1 MVRAVVRQ
9 PYFFKTSKQIM
20 KYAIIGT
27 GAIGGFYGARLDKAG
42 FEVHFLLH
50 TDYQY
55 VVDHGLTIDSCDG
68 NFTLPSPKVYD
79 STTKMP
85 QCDVVI
91 VALKT
96 TQNHLLPSLL
106 PPLLKPDTIIL
117 LIQNGIG
124 VEADVQQLFPS
135 QPIAAG
141 MAFICSAKA
150 GPGHINHQFYG
161 NINIGNYSCHNP
173 QRYGQM
179 LADFRAAGIGA
190 ADVEYL
196 EARWKKA
203 VWNMPFNGMTVA
215 LNTTTNRLLSCE
227 STHRLIYDQMLE
239 VIGAAQALG
248 VKNLDTRFA
257 DKMIANTIKMPP
269 YSPSM
274 KLDFDFHRPMEIN
287 YLYTRPIAEA
297 RAAGFAMPKLEMLE
311 AELQFIT
318 LSSSTPS

>member
-42 FEVHFLLH
+42 FEAHFLLH

-79 STTKMP
+79 STSEMP

-297 RAAGFAMPKLEMLE
+297 RAAGFAMPKLEMIE

>member
-1 MVRAVVRQ
+1 
-9 PYFFKTSKQIM
+9 M

-79 STTKMP
+79 STSYMP

-311 AELQFIT
+311 AELKFIT

>member
-79 STTKMP
+79 STSEMP

-173 QRYGQM
+173 QRYNQM

>member
-9 PYFFKTSKQIM
+9 PYFFKTSKLIM

-173 QRYGQM
+173 QRYNQM

-311 AELQFIT
+311 AELKFIT

>member
-1 MVRAVVRQ
+1 MRQ

-79 STTKMP
+79 STSKMP

-311 AELQFIT
+311 AELKFIT

>member
-42 FEVHFLLH
+42 LEVHFLLH

>member
-79 STTKMP
+79 STSDMP

>member
-1 MVRAVVRQ
+1 
-9 PYFFKTSKQIM
+9 M

-79 STTKMP
+79 STSEMP

-311 AELQFIT
+311 AELKFIT

>member
-1 MVRAVVRQ
+1 
-9 PYFFKTSKQIM
+9 M

-79 STTKMP
+79 STSEMP

-117 LIQNGIG
+117 LIQNGIS

-173 QRYGQM
+173 QRYNQM
-179 LADFRAAGIGA
+179 LADFRTAGIGA

-248 VKNLDTRFA
+248 VENLDTRFA

>member
-9 PYFFKTSKQIM
+9 PYFFKTSKLIM

-79 STTKMP
+79 STSEMP

-173 QRYGQM
+173 QRYNQM
-179 LADFRAAGIGA
+179 LADFRTAGIGA

-297 RAAGFAMPKLEMLE
+297 HAAGFAMPKLEMLE
-311 AELQFIT
+311 AELKFIT

>member
-79 STTKMP
+79 STSDMP

-173 QRYGQM
+173 QRYNQM

-297 RAAGFAMPKLEMLE
+297 HAAGFAMPKLEMLE

>member
-9 PYFFKTSKQIM
+9 PYFFKTSKLIM

-79 STTKMP
+79 STSDMP

-173 QRYGQM
+173 QRYNQM

-248 VKNLDTRFA
+248 VENLDTRFA

>member
-1 MVRAVVRQ
+1 
-9 PYFFKTSKQIM
+9 M

-79 STTKMP
+79 STSEMP

-173 QRYGQM
+173 QRYNQM

-297 RAAGFAMPKLEMLE
+297 HAAGFAMPKLEMLE
-311 AELQFIT
+311 AELKFIT

>member
-1 MVRAVVRQ
+1 
-9 PYFFKTSKQIM
+9 M

-79 STTKMP
+79 STSNMP

-173 QRYGQM
+173 QRYNQM

-311 AELQFIT
+311 AELKFIT

>member
-1 MVRAVVRQ
+1 
-9 PYFFKTSKQIM
+9 M

-79 STTKMP
+79 STSEMP
-85 QCDVVI
+85 LCDVVI

-173 QRYGQM
+173 QRYNQM

-311 AELQFIT
+311 AELKFIT

>member
-79 STTKMP
+79 STSDMP

-173 QRYGQM
+173 QRYNQM

-311 AELQFIT
+311 AELKFIT

>member
-173 QRYGQM
+173 QRYNQM
-179 LADFRAAGIGA
+179 LADFRAAGIEA

-311 AELQFIT
+311 AELKFIT

>member
-311 AELQFIT
+311 AELKFIT

>member
-79 STTKMP
+79 STSDMP

-173 QRYGQM
+173 QRYNQM

>member
-9 PYFFKTSKQIM
+9 PYFFKTSKLIM

-42 FEVHFLLH
+42 LEVHFLLH

-79 STTKMP
+79 STSDMP

-173 QRYGQM
+173 QRYNQM

-311 AELQFIT
+311 AELKFIT

>member
-9 PYFFKTSKQIM
+9 PYFFKTSKLIM

-79 STTKMP
+79 STSDMP

-173 QRYGQM
+173 QRYNQM

>member
-9 PYFFKTSKQIM
+9 PYFFKTSKLIM

-42 FEVHFLLH
+42 FEVHCLLH
-50 TDYQY
+50 TDYQC
-55 VVDHGLTIDSCDG
+55 VVDHGLSIDSCDG

-79 STTKMP
+79 PTSEMP

>member
-79 STTKMP
+79 STSKMP

-96 TQNHLLPSLL
+96 TQNHLLSSLL

-173 QRYGQM
+173 QRYNQM

-311 AELQFIT
+311 AELKFIT

>member
-1 MVRAVVRQ
+1 
-9 PYFFKTSKQIM
+9 M

-91 VALKT
+91 AALKT

>member
-9 PYFFKTSKQIM
+9 PYFFKTSKLIM

-79 STTKMP
+79 STSEMP

-173 QRYGQM
+173 QRYNQM

-297 RAAGFAMPKLEMLE
+297 RAAGFAMPKLEMLK
-311 AELQFIT
+311 AELLFIT

>member
-79 STTKMP
+79 STSKMP

-173 QRYGQM
+173 QRYNQM

-311 AELQFIT
+311 AELKFIT

>member
-9 PYFFKTSKQIM
+9 PYFFKTSKLIM

-68 NFTLPSPKVYD
+68 NFTLPSPKVSD
-79 STTKMP
+79 STSKMP

-173 QRYGQM
+173 QRYNQM

>member
-1 MVRAVVRQ
+1 MRQ
-9 PYFFKTSKQIM
+9 PYFFKTSKLIM

-79 STTKMP
+79 STSDMP

>member
-9 PYFFKTSKQIM
+9 PYFFKTSKLIM

-79 STTKMP
+79 STSNMP

-173 QRYGQM
+173 QRYNQM

>member
-1 MVRAVVRQ
+1 MRQ

-79 STTKMP
+79 STSEMP

-124 VEADVQQLFPS
+124 VEADVQLLFPS

-173 QRYGQM
+173 QRYNQM

-311 AELQFIT
+311 AELKFIT

>member
-79 STTKMP
+79 STSEMP

-96 TQNHLLPSLL
+96 TQNPLLPSLL

-173 QRYGQM
+173 QRYNQM

-311 AELQFIT
+311 AELKFIT

>member
-79 STTKMP
+79 STSEMP

-173 QRYGQM
+173 QRYNQM

-239 VIGAAQALG
+239 VIGAAQTLG

-311 AELQFIT
+311 AELKFIT

>member
-1 MVRAVVRQ
+1 MRQ
-9 PYFFKTSKQIM
+9 PYFFKTSKLIM

-79 STTKMP
+79 STSEMP

-173 QRYGQM
+173 QRYNQM

>member
-1 MVRAVVRQ
+1 MRQ

-79 STTKMP
+79 STSKMP

-173 QRYGQM
+173 QRYNQM

-311 AELQFIT
+311 AELKFIT

>member
-79 STTKMP
+79 STSDMP

-173 QRYGQM
+173 QRYNQM

-248 VKNLDTRFA
+248 VKNLDSRFA

-297 RAAGFAMPKLEMLE
+297 HAAGFAMPKLEMLE
-311 AELQFIT
+311 AELKFIT